1 MRGEQYFLSASE
13 PFCTKSDMHRKLMP
27 AHLILIFYRFVVD
40 KGIDSLVA
48 GLIISLVHLNA
59 EFGTPRRDAERKEK
73 NPNST
78 I

>member
-1 MRGEQYFLSASE
+1 
-13 PFCTKSDMHRKLMP
+13 MHRKLMP

-59 EFGTPRRDAERKEK
+59 EFGPPRRDAERKEK
-73 NPNST
+73 KSEQCYLGKKYT
-78 I
+78 DT